1 MSLRK
6 EKAARLKLA
15 ILQEALRLIGKKPFE
30 DLFVEDI
37 CDRVKI
43 SKVTFFK
50 YFPQKEDLL
59 LYHLRIW
66 CLSRA
71 VELKQNPKQGIA
83 GIYYLVDK
91 LAEALETHPGIM
103 LSLVGYL
110 SDMKRAP
117 KPFPVKSEEKIW
129 LFPEV
134 KNLES
139 IEIHS
144 LEIMMES
151 FVLEAI
157 FRKEITRSTNTRD
170 ITLLLTSVIYGSM
183 ITTHVMQ
190 QSPVKLFFRKN
201 IDLTLKGLQ

>member
-15 ILQEALRLIGKKPFE
+15 ILEEAHGLIGKKAFE
-30 DLFVEDI
+30 DLYVEDI
-37 CDRVKI
+37 CARVKI

-71 VELKQNPKQGIA
+71 VELKQNPKPGVT

-91 LAEALETHPGIM
+91 LADAMELHPGIM

-110 SDMKRAP
+110 SDLKRTP
-117 KPFPVKSEEKIW
+117 KPFPVKLEEKVW
-129 LFPEV
+129 LFPDV
-134 KNLES
+134 KNLETM
-139 IEIHS
+139 EIHS
-144 LEIMMES
+144 LEIMVES

-157 FRKEITRSTNTRD
+157 FKKEITRNTNTRE

-183 ITTHVMQ
+183 ITAHVMQ

-201 IDLTLKGLQ
+201 LDLTLKGLQ

>member
-1 MSLRK
+1 
-6 EKAARLKLA
+6 LA
-15 ILQEALRLIGKKPFE
+15 ILDEAHSLIGKKAFE
-30 DLFVEDI
+30 DLYVEDI
-37 CDRVKI
+37 CARVKI

-66 CLSRA
+66 CLNRA
-71 VELKQNPKQGIA
+71 VELKQSPKAGVT

-91 LAEALETHPGIM
+91 LAESMENHPGIM

-110 SDMKRAP
+110 SDLKRTP
-117 KPFPVKSEEKIW
+117 KPFPVKPEEKNL
-129 LFPEV
+129 LFPDV
-134 KNLES
+134 KNLEA

-144 LEIMMES
+144 LEIMVES
-151 FVLEAI
+151 FVLESI
-157 FRKEITRSTNTRD
+157 FKKEITRNTNTRE

-183 ITTHVMQ
+183 ITAHVMQ

-201 IDLTLKGLQ
+201 LDLVLKGLQ